1 MLPSNVD
8 CSLVFIAALCFSSEL
23 SDVIWCLY
31 LSNDRFNGMYSLTN
45 EALSI
50 PCGWLQQGEAA
61 LLTHVHVSLMMSMYY
76 QENTTS
82 FV

>member
-1 MLPSNVD
+1 
-8 CSLVFIAALCFSSEL
+8 
-23 SDVIWCLY
+23 
-31 LSNDRFNGMYSLTN
+31 MYSLTN

-61 LLTHVHVSLMMSMYY
+61 LLTRVHVSLMMSKYY